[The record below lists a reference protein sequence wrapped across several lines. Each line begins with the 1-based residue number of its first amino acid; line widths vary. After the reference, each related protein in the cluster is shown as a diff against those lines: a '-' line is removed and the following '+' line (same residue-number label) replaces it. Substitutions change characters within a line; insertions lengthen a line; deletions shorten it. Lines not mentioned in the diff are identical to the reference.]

1 MSRASM
7 ASRAADFR
15 NAFDKAFALPR
26 SAGNDATGEDF
37 LTIRIGGEGYAIR
50 LNEIA
55 GLVKGRRIVA
65 CPSVVPEFQ
74 GIAGVRGTFVSVY
87 SLPVLLGYSVGV
99 EHSPWLLLCSAKTAE
114 GADETIG
121 FAFPEFSG
129 FVRAQPAQ
137 IHSASDRDAP
147 SGQSAR
153 TAQFLSIGGEVRPIV
168 AIRRL
173 LARCL
178 GEATLKN
185 IAQGPEA
192 NRHF

>member
-1 MSRASM
+1 VSRASM

-87 SLPVLLGYSVGV
+87 SLPVLLGYSIGV
-99 EHSPWLLLCSAKTAE
+99 EHAPWLLLCSAKTAE
-114 GADETIG
+114 RGDEMIG

-129 FVRAQPAQ
+129 FVRALPAQ

-147 SGQSAR
+147 SGQSVR
-153 TAQFLSIGGEVRPIV
+153 TAQFLRIGGEVRPIV

-173 LARCL
+173 LMRCL
-178 GEATLKN
+178 GQSTAKDIE
-185 IAQGPEA
+185 QGPET